1 MNKKR
6 PALALTLATIAVIS
20 AACSSRAPGGSANN
34 AAGGSATGGSNSMAA
49 ADAKALGIDLSKCA
63 TDPTKPLSTP
73 VQLGES
79 FPKSGGPASIFAPIG
94 AGVIAAIGANNA
106 TAGNTQVKLTQAD
119 DQFDP
124 AKTLTAA
131 KQLIDQDNVA
141 ALTTVLGT
149 SNIIGLNPLLKADC
163 VPLITAQAGGAEANS
178 PKANPWT
185 VNWTLPS
192 AVDARI
198 WVEDVKTKF
207 PQGAKIAI
215 FAANDS
221 SGKDYINAIN
231 HYVAG
236 TNNKIVTT
244 QTIEDTDSAAPASQ
258 VTTMRSSGANVV
270 MSAPTGG
277 QCIAEMKEI
286 AGQGWTP
293 TQYMSYTCPSSLFDL
308 TGSAAN
314 GVNLNQYIKD
324 PTRPPYNTDPAVTTA
339 KAALAQ
345 YSPGTPANTTSF
357 GGMVYEEAM
366 LKAIANAKASALGLT
381 RLGLLQAATHMEY
394 QSTLMITGV
403 TYHLNYP
410 ADEVALEGAQISSYN
425 ASSKT
430 FTYGKTYDFDGQM
443 TGVAS
448 S

>member
-1 MNKKR
+1 M
-6 PALALTLATIAVIS
+6 T
-20 AACSSRAPGGSANN
+20 
-34 AAGGSATGGSNSMAA
+34 
-49 ADAKALGIDLSKCA
+49 
-63 TDPTKPLSTP
+63 
-73 VQLGES
+73 
-79 FPKSGGPASIFAPIG
+79 
-94 AGVIAAIGANNA
+94 AIGENNA
-106 TAGNTQVKLTQAD
+106 TSGNTQVKLTQVD

-131 KQLIDQDNVA
+131 KQLIDQDHVA

-149 SNIIGLNPLLKADC
+149 SNIIGLNPLLKAAC
-163 VPLITAQAGGAEANS
+163 VPLIADQAGGAEANS
-178 PKANPWT
+178 PKSNPWS
-185 VNWTLPS
+185 VVWTLPS
-192 AVDARI
+192 SVDARI
-198 WVEDVKTKF
+198 WVEDATKKF

-221 SGKDYINAIN
+221 SGKDYVDAIK

-236 TNNKIVTT
+236 TKNKIVTT

-286 AGQGWTP
+286 AGQGWKP

-308 TGSAAN
+308 TGAAAN
-314 GVNLNQYIKD
+314 GVYLNQYIKD
-324 PTRPPYNTDPAVTTA
+324 PTRTPYKTDPAVIA
-339 KAALAQ
+339 AEAALKKYA
-345 YSPGTPANTTSF
+345 PGTVANTTSLA
-357 GGMVYEEAM
+357 GIVYEEAM
-366 LKAIANAKASALGLT
+366 MKAIANAKASALGLT

-394 QSTLMITGV
+394 QSSLMITGI

-410 ADEVALEGAQISSYN
+410 SDEVAMEGAQISSYN
-425 ASSKT
+425 AAAKT
-430 FTYGKTYDFDGQM
+430 FKYGKIYDFDGQM